1 MESVGTKRE
10 ERSSFARPFG
20 FAQGKASRGRLSHT
34 STSKLVAAG
43 VVLRRD
49 QNQAR
54 AAGFRLRIAAK
65 RVQNAD
71 DGGVGSE
78 NAQANRCDDGYEE
91 HDGHE

>member
-1 MESVGTKRE
+1 MAK
-10 ERSSFARPFG
+10 ARPITG
-20 FAQGKASRGRLSHT
+20 LDAHAPVARNAR
-34 STSKLVAAG
+34 LVAKTRLEELYDWERY
-43 VVLRRD
+43 VDNPYNISELH
-49 QNQAR
+49 N
-54 AAGFRLRIAAK
+54 LRIAAK